1 MNPGQR
7 QRLWSRGV
15 FFAGLSLLLY
25 GFPSPVE
32 AGWYIA
38 STTIPP
44 NSSASA
50 WRTPQVVTRVA
61 QNRLTYETR
70 AWTQV
75 IDLNIQQ
82 LSIISHLGQVYW
94 RGPIEAYATVMAAR
108 AQERRAQAERLMNQL
123 PHGSQQFVARRAG
136 PFDSLSPRLT
146 ITITPMSEA
155 ESVAGYAA
163 HKYRI
168 QRNGIAYEETW
179 LAEKIKLSTDVDMSR
194 LNAFIGK
201 LQTSRT
207 TPPGAVLAELTELIN
222 IGYPVRTVN
231 LVTQVVK
238 EVVQAEQRPIRA
250 EVFMVPDGYTKKALV
265 EIMFPTGRRL

>member
-1 MNPGQR
+1 MNPEQR
-7 QRLWSRGV
+7 QCSWSRGV
-15 FFAGLSLLLY
+15 CFAGLLLFLY
-25 GFPSPVE
+25 GLSPRVE

-50 WRTPQVVTRVA
+50 WRPPQVVTRVA
-61 QNRLTYETR
+61 ENRLTYETR
-70 AWTQV
+70 AWTQI
-75 IDLNIQQ
+75 IDLNTQQ
-82 LSIISHLGQVYW
+82 LSVISHMGQVYW
-94 RGPIEAYATVMAAR
+94 QGPIETYATVMAAR
-108 AQERRAQAERLMNQL
+108 SRERRAQAERLMNQL
-123 PHGSQQFVARRAG
+123 PYGPQPLAARRAG

-146 ITITPMSEA
+146 ITVTPLSET
-155 ESVAGYAA
+155 ESVAGYTA

-179 LAEKIKLSTDVDMSR
+179 LAEKITLSTDVDMSR
-194 LNAFIGK
+194 LEAFIDT

-222 IGYPVRTVN
+222 RGYPVRTVN

-238 EVVQAEQRPIRA
+238 EVVRVEQRPIRD
-250 EVFMVPDGYTKKALV
+250 EVFLVPDGYAQKALV
-265 EIMFPTGRRL
+265 EIMFPTRRRL

>member
-15 FFAGLSLLLY
+15 FVAGLFLLLH
-25 GFPSPVE
+25 GFPPLVE

-50 WRTPQVVTRVA
+50 WRPPQVITRVA
-61 QNRLTYETR
+61 ENRLTYETR
-70 AWTQV
+70 AWTQI
-75 IDLNIQQ
+75 IDLNTQQ
-82 LSIISHLGQVYW
+82 LSIISHPGQVYW
-94 RGPIEAYATVMAAR
+94 QGSIEVYATVMAAR
-108 AQERRAQAERLMNQL
+108 SRERRAQAERLMNQL
-123 PHGSQQFVARRAG
+123 PHGPQPFVARRAG

-146 ITITPMSEA
+146 ITITPLSEA

-179 LAEKIKLSTDVDMSR
+179 LAEKIKLSTDVDMLR
-194 LNAFIGK
+194 LKAFIDT

-222 IGYPVRTVN
+222 RGYPVRTVN

-238 EVVQAEQRPIRA
+238 EVVRVEQRRIRD
-250 EVFMVPDGYTKKALV
+250 EVFLVPDGYTHKALA
-265 EIMFPTGRRL
+265 EIMFPTRRRL

>member
-25 GFPSPVE
+25 GFPSLVE

-75 IDLNIQQ
+75 IDLNTQQ

-136 PFDSLSPRLT
+136 PFDSLSSRLT

-222 IGYPVRTVN
+222 VGYPVRTVN

-265 EIMFPTGRRL
+265 EIMFPTRRRL